1 MFDED
6 PFPLAAS
13 INIVATNL
21 RALLN
26 AKKAE
31 RFSPSAKIREVWI
44 LKQYLVHMDD
54 LAVRKRVYA
63 AIERENNERYLE
75 WDKSNPTYIAHEK
88 PECPRSSSP
97 RHQVQ
102 PLSLRY

>member
-13 INIVATNL
+13 INIATTNL

-31 RFSPSAKIREVWI
+31 RFSLSAKIREVWI
-44 LKQYLVHMDD
+44 LKKYLVHMDD
-54 LAVRKRVYA
+54 LAIRRRVSV

-75 WDKSNPTYIAHEK
+75 WDKSNPTYITHEK
-88 PECPRSSSP
+88 PECPRSLSP

-102 PLSLRY
+102 PLSLRH